1 VYTVDQQ
8 AEASI
13 AIGVIA
19 QDDIVNA
26 AEAGGT
32 VRVSGTTGGDVK
44 AGDEVTLTVGES
56 TYTATVQGDG
66 SWSVDVAGS
75 DLAGASQVVATVT
88 GTDVAGNTADASSTR
103 VYTVDQQA
111 EASIAIGVIAQDDIV
126 NAAEAG
132 GTVRVSGTTGGD
144 VKAGDEVTLTVG
156 ESTYTATVQG
166 DGSWSVDVAGSDLA
180 GASQVVA
187 ARTSTRVTSSNAEAR
202 SAGVCSVDKQA
213 EASIAIGV
221 IAQDAT
227 VNAAEALS
235 LHDALP
241 ISGGDVK
248 AGDEVTLTVGESTY
262 TATVQGDGSWSVDVA
277 GSDLA
282 GASQVV

>member
-44 AGDEVTLTVGES
+44 AGDEETVRAGES
-56 TYTATVQGDG
+56 TYAASVQGDG

-111 EASIAIGVIAQDDIV
+111 ERSPASATLVPYTTLFRS
-126 NAAEAG
+126 EAG

-144 VKAGDEVTLTVG
+144 VKAGDE
-156 ESTYTATVQG
+156 
-166 DGSWSVDVAGSDLA
+166 
-180 GASQVVA
+180 
-187 ARTSTRVTSSNAEAR
+187 
-202 SAGVCSVDKQA
+202 
-213 EASIAIGV
+213 
-221 IAQDAT
+221 
-227 VNAAEALS
+227 
-235 LHDALP
+235 
-241 ISGGDVK
+241 
-248 AGDEVTLTVGESTY
+248 
-262 TATVQGDGSWSVDVA
+262 
-277 GSDLA
+277 
-282 GASQVV
+282 

>member
-75 DLAGASQVVATVT
+75 DLAGASQEVATVT

-132 GTVRVSGTTGGD
+132 GTVRVSGPTGGA
-144 VKAGDEVTLTVG
+144 VLVRYAALFRAG

-180 GASQVVA
+180 
-187 ARTSTRVTSSNAEAR
+187 
-202 SAGVCSVDKQA
+202 
-213 EASIAIGV
+213 
-221 IAQDAT
+221 
-227 VNAAEALS
+227 
-235 LHDALP
+235 
-241 ISGGDVK
+241 
-248 AGDEVTLTVGESTY
+248 
-262 TATVQGDGSWSVDVA
+262 
-277 GSDLA
+277 
-282 GASQVV
+282 

>member
-1 VYTVDQQ
+1 
-8 AEASI
+8 
-13 AIGVIA
+13 

-103 VYTVDQQA
+103 VDAVDQQV
-111 EASIAIGVIAQDDIV
+111 EARTRRAADLQDDIV

-132 GTVRVSGTTGGD
+132 GTVRV
-144 VKAGDEVTLTVG
+144 
-156 ESTYTATVQG
+156 
-166 DGSWSVDVAGSDLA
+166 
-180 GASQVVA
+180 
-187 ARTSTRVTSSNAEAR
+187 
-202 SAGVCSVDKQA
+202 
-213 EASIAIGV
+213 
-221 IAQDAT
+221 
-227 VNAAEALS
+227 
-235 LHDALP
+235 
-241 ISGGDVK
+241 
-248 AGDEVTLTVGESTY
+248 
-262 TATVQGDGSWSVDVA
+262 
-277 GSDLA
+277 
-282 GASQVV
+282 

>member
-1 VYTVDQQ
+1 
-8 AEASI
+8 
-13 AIGVIA
+13 
-19 QDDIVNA
+19 
-26 AEAGGT
+26 
-32 VRVSGTTGGDVK
+32 
-44 AGDEVTLTVGES
+44 
-56 TYTATVQGDG
+56 
-66 SWSVDVAGS
+66 
-75 DLAGASQVVATVT
+75 GASQVVATVT

-156 ESTYTATVQG
+156 ESTYTATVQD

-187 ARTSTRVTSSNAEAR
+187 TVTGTDVAGNTADASSTRAYT
-202 SAGVCSVDKQA
+202 VDQQA

-221 IAQDAT
+221 IAHDDIEK
-227 VNAAEALS
+227 AAE
-235 LHDALP
+235 
-241 ISGGDVK
+241 
-248 AGDEVTLTVGESTY
+248 
-262 TATVQGDGSWSVDVA
+262 
-277 GSDLA
+277 
-282 GASQVV
+282 